1 MSRNNFLHS
10 LHWFRGI
17 AVIFVVMSHI
27 PVPKVENFFVTFLN
41 IIFANGT
48 FFFVFVSG
56 YLFWHLIDRYEYKKY
71 LQNRLLFVILPY
83 VIITSLT
90 MLFITLLEFYQ
101 IDQIKF
107 EGVIINFSQPFEA
120 FSGVVWHFMVGRSIL
135 IPLWFIPFITLVF
148 LFSFVFFKVAKTKY
162 FIYIMLFF
170 VAISLFT
177 FRPVVENTSYLF
189 PVYMFGHFIG
199 VFMFG
204 IFLKQHQDFVYQNS
218 YLLMVILGLGYIMV
232 TIYAVIT
239 HSLIIEFNKIVNIE
253 QIKMFFG
260 VVFFLSALFL
270 IENKIIDK
278 GIHNQSLQKFL
289 LTPLAILATYSLGIF
304 FIHALVIKLVR
315 RAHHVF
321 WGEIASITSYIMLGV
336 STILISLIIIVII
349 HKVLGHRSKYV
360 VGC

>member
-1 MSRNNFLHS
+1 
-10 LHWFRGI
+10 
-17 AVIFVVMSHI
+17 
-27 PVPKVENFFVTFLN
+27 
-41 IIFANGT
+41 
-48 FFFVFVSG
+48 
-56 YLFWHLIDRYEYKKY
+56 
-71 LQNRLLFVILPY
+71 
-83 VIITSLT
+83 

-120 FSGVVWHFMVGRSIL
+120 FSGVLWHFMVGRSIL

-162 FIYIMLFF
+162 FFYIMLFF

-177 FRPVVENTSYLF
+177 FRPVVEDTSYLF

-239 HSLIIEFNKIVNIE
+239 HSLII
-253 QIKMFFG
+253 
-260 VVFFLSALFL
+260 
-270 IENKIIDK
+270 D
-278 GIHNQSLQKFL
+278 
-289 LTPLAILATYSLGIF
+289 
-304 FIHALVIKLVR
+304 
-315 RAHHVF
+315 
-321 WGEIASITSYIMLGV
+321 
-336 STILISLIIIVII
+336 
-349 HKVLGHRSKYV
+349 
-360 VGC
+360 